1 MKIKLFVTRYFIVI
15 ILLALILLHAIF
27 IKINQ
32 WHLPKSLAHKT
43 ILIQGVISSIP
54 EKKYYGDHFQ
64 FETQKI
70 NHKIIHTTLLINW
83 YHWPPKLSAGQQW
96 KLHVRLQVPK
106 NFHHS
111 NGFDYAK
118 YLLSQG
124 IAATGYVVFRHDKNK
139 LIGKN
144 SAYFLDHFRENVE
157 KQIFD
162 AIKNPTIAAF
172 ISALSVGL
180 RDGLTESDWQ
190 VFQKT
195 GTNHLVAIAGLHI
208 GFVFT
213 VIYFFSLFSI
223 KFFPKLLLMIPA
235 SHAAKIISVI
245 GALSYAAL
253 SGFAIPAQRASIM
266 LICFIAGALC
276 YRKIAITKRLLFS
289 ALIILLIN
297 PLNIESM
304 SFWLSFSSIALLA
317 WVMSARLRASNHII
331 SWGKMQ
337 GALTIGLLPLM
348 LYFFQQASLI
358 AFVTNVV
365 AIPWIGFFILPLSLI
380 ATILFSLHFYK
391 LSHHLFFLC
400 GKCLFPLWQFLQD
413 ASRTTF
419 AVWHHPIFN
428 PLILVIAM
436 IASIFLLAP
445 RGFPARFL
453 GCFGLLPLFFV
464 IHHF

>member
-1 MKIKLFVTRYFIVI
+1 MKIKLFIAHNIIFI
-15 ILLALILLHAIF
+15 ILFILIFLHTIF

-32 WHLPKSLAHKT
+32 WKLPKSLAHKT
-43 ILIQGVISSIP
+43 ISIQGVISSIP

-64 FETQKI
+64 FDTQII
-70 NHKIIHTTLLINW
+70 NQKIIHTKLLINW
-83 YHWPPKLSAGQQW
+83 YHWPPKLMAGQKW
-96 KLHVRLQVPK
+96 TLRVRLQLPK
-106 NFHHS
+106 NFHHK

-124 IAATGYVVFRHDKNK
+124 IAATGYVVLYHNQNYLLGNNK
-139 LIGKN
+139 Y
-144 SAYFLDHFRENVE
+144 YFLDHFRENVK
-157 KQIFD
+157 KQIAS
-162 AIKNPTIAAF
+162 AIKNPTTAAF

-195 GTNHLVAIAGLHI
+195 GTNHLIAIAGLHI
-208 GFVFT
+208 GFVFMT
-213 VIYFFSLFSI
+213 IYFFSLFFI
-223 KFFPKLLLMIPA
+223 KFFPKLLFIIPA
-235 SHAAKIISVI
+235 SQAAKIISVV

-266 LICFIAGALC
+266 LICFITGALC
-276 YRKIAITKRLLFS
+276 YRKIAIAKRLLFS

-297 PLNIESM
+297 PLNFDSM

-317 WVMSARLRASNHII
+317 WVMSARLRTSNHII

-337 GALTIGLLPLM
+337 ATLTIGLLPLM
-348 LYFFQQASLI
+348 LYFFQQTSLI
-358 AFVTNVV
+358 AFVTNAV

-380 ATILFSLHFYK
+380 ATILFSLHFYE
-391 LSHHLFFLC
+391 LSHHLFFLT
-400 GKCLFPLWQFLQD
+400 GKCLFPLWQFLQY

-428 PLILVIAM
+428 SLMLVITM
-436 IASIFLLAP
+436 MGCIFLLAP
-445 RGFPARFL
+445 RGLPARFL
-453 GCFGLLPLFFV
+453 GCFGLLPLFF
-464 IHHF
+464 IGHHF